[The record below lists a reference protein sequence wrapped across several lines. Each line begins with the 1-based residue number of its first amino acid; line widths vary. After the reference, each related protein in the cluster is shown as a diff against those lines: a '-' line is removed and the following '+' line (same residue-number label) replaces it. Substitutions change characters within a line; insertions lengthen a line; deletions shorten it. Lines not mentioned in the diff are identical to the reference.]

1 MTILHPQQPVNNMNP
16 EDVFYAIDD
25 LGTQTGYGYILYQLQ
40 PGLYPDCP
48 VNLYFAIEGDQSSR
62 YLLFGALVARARQL
76 QNVNPQLKARLYTS
90 LDPQDSAG
98 REFYLQNGFD
108 LEASDAIVSLQIPFG
123 DGRIPMSCSV
133 AAMPLNT
140 WDEQQNLLS
149 RLQMNEITTLDR
161 NLLMEFMHMPHFIA
175 LGLFRNAGLIGE
187 AIMAGQ
193 RDAAELVAIY
203 IEPGSRR
210 QGMARALL
218 HRTMA
223 IMSAEG
229 VSRVSARI
237 MTRSVPQQHLMNDFG
252 AAQIGVQMLF
262 PGMYLN

>member
-25 LGTQTGYGYILYQLQ
+25 LGTQTGYAYILYQLL
-40 PGLYPDCP
+40 PGLHPECP
-48 VNLYFAIEGDQSSR
+48 VNLYFALEGDQSSR

-90 LDPQDSAG
+90 LDPDDLAS
-98 REFYLQNGFD
+98 REFYLENGFD
-108 LEASDAIVSLQIPFG
+108 LEDSDAVVSLQIPFG
-123 DGRIPMSCSV
+123 DGRIPMSCTV

-140 WDEQQNLLS
+140 WEEQQNLLS

-161 NLLMEFMHMPHFIA
+161 NALMEIMHMQHFIA

-193 RDAAELVAIY
+193 GDSAELVAIY
-203 IEPGSRR
+203 IEPSSRR

-223 IMSAEG
+223 IMAAEG
-229 VSRVSARI
+229 VVHVSARI
-237 MTRSVPQQHLMNDFG
+237 MTRSVPQQRLMNDFG
-252 AAQIGVQMLF
+252 ATPLGVRMLF